1 MIGPNMLVRRLPSGI
16 APPVNLVR
24 GAACCAPSRQGCRR
38 SRLAREEKRMGV
50 KVIIPTPLRAYAGKR
65 DSTEVK
71 AGTVGEALGR
81 LTTEFG
87 DLRKHLFTED
97 GKLRSFVN
105 VYVNDED
112 IRYLAKENTP
122 TKDGDTIS
130 IVPSIAGGS
139 FLAHRCCCRPHA

>member
-1 MIGPNMLVRRLPSGI
+1 M
-16 APPVNLVR
+16 A
-24 GAACCAPSRQGCRR
+24 
-38 SRLAREEKRMGV
+38 V
-50 KVIIPTPLRAYAGKR
+50 KVIIPTPLRVYAGKR
-65 DSTEVK
+65 DSAEFG
-71 AGTVGEALGR
+71 AGTVGQALTN
-81 LTTEFG
+81 LTSEFV

-122 TKDGDTIS
+122 TKDGDVVS

-139 FLAHRCCCRPHA
+139 NEARM